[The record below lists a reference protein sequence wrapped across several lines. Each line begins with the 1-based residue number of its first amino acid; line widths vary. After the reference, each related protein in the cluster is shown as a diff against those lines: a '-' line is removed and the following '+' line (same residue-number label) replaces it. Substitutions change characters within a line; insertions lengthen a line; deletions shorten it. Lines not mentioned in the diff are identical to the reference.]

1 MIRRQ
6 SHILPTVSVLAL
18 LGFGLAGCSTTSN
31 ESREP
36 PPPPVVQTLPPS
48 FPPQD
53 LVGSYGLAAYHKD
66 EDRPRTEAAAAN
78 QCRQPY
84 VISMGP
90 TGGVMMHLADQAT
103 PTELRV
109 KGAPGGKNFIGP
121 AEDPPGGALDR
132 EVTSFDGRL
141 LILRFVDPEVHGRY
155 GSMVYVRC
163 TAEGM
168 KKPAVRPRPAAKP
181 AAARPAAAPRPASAR
196 PAPAPAAGSLQP
208 PIQRQ

>member
-1 MIRRQ
+1 MTRLQRPK
-6 SHILPTVSVLAL
+6 LPTFPGLVVLAIGL
-18 LGFGLAGCSTTSN
+18 GLAGCSTTN
-31 ESREP
+31 ESAEP

-48 FPPQD
+48 FPPQN

-66 EDRPRTEAAAAN
+66 EDRPRTEAAATN

-84 VISMGP
+84 VITMGP
-90 TGGVMMHLADQAT
+90 TGGVMMHLADQPT

-109 KGAPGGKNFIGP
+109 KGAAGGRNFIGP
-121 AEDPPGGALDR
+121 AEDPPGGSLDR

-163 TAEGM
+163 PAEGV
-168 KKPAVRPRPAAKP
+168 KRPRVAAAKPKPAAKP
-181 AAARPAAAPRPASAR
+181 AAARPAPAR
-196 PAPAPAAGSLQP
+196 PAPVQP
-208 PIQRQ
+208 PIQRL

>member
-6 SHILPTVSVLAL
+6 RPTLPTFTVLAVL
-18 LGFGLAGCSTTSN
+18 GLGFGLAGCASTNQSP
-31 ESREP
+31 EP
-36 PPPPVVQTLPPS
+36 PPPPPVAQPLPPS
-48 FPPQD
+48 FPPQN

-66 EDRPRTEAAAAN
+66 EDRPRTEAAAVN

-84 VISMGP
+84 VITMGP
-90 TGGVMMHLADQAT
+90 TGGVMMHLADQPT

-109 KGAPGGKNFIGP
+109 KGAAGGKDFIGP
-121 AEDPPGGALDR
+121 AEDPPGGSLDR
-132 EVTSFDGRL
+132 EVVQFDGRV

-163 TAEGM
+163 PAEGV
-168 KKPAVRPRPAAKP
+168 KKPRARTAAKP
-181 AAARPAAAPRPASAR
+181 AAKPKPAAAPKPAAVRPASA
-196 PAPAPAAGSLQP
+196 PMQP

>member
-6 SHILPTVSVLAL
+6 RSKLPAGRILAL
-18 LGFGLAGCSTTSN
+18 LVIGLGFGLAGCATTN
-31 ESREP
+31 GPPEP
-36 PPPPVVQTLPPS
+36 PPPPIAQTLPPS

-53 LVGSYGLAAYHKD
+53 LVGSYGLAAYHKE
-66 EDRPRTEAAAAN
+66 EDKARTEAAAVN

-84 VISMGP
+84 VITMGP

-121 AEDPPGGALDR
+121 AEDPPGGSLDR
-132 EVTSFDGRL
+132 EVISFDGRI
-141 LILRFVDPEVHGRY
+141 LILRFMDPEVHGRY

-163 TAEGM
+163 PAEGV
-168 KKPAVRPRPAAKP
+168 KKPKPKAAAKPRPAAKP
-181 AAARPAAAPRPASAR
+181 AAARPA
-196 PAPAPAAGSLQP
+196 PAPVQP

>member
-1 MIRRQ
+1 MTRLQRPK
-6 SHILPTVSVLAL
+6 LPTFPGLVVLAIGL
-18 LGFGLAGCSTTSN
+18 GLAGCSTTN
-31 ESREP
+31 ESAEP

-48 FPPQD
+48 FPPQN

-66 EDRPRTEAAAAN
+66 EDRPRTEAAATN

-84 VISMGP
+84 VITMGP
-90 TGGVMMHLADQAT
+90 TGGVMMHLADQPT

-109 KGAPGGKNFIGP
+109 KGAAGGRNFIGP
-121 AEDPPGGALDR
+121 AEDPPGGSLDR

-163 TAEGM
+163 PAEGV
-168 KKPAVRPRPAAKP
+168 KRPRVAAAKPKPAAKP
-181 AAARPAAAPRPASAR
+181 AAARPAPAR
-196 PAPAPAAGSLQP
+196 PAPVQP

>member
-6 SHILPTVSVLAL
+6 RRTLPSIPAFVLL
-18 LGFGLAGCSTTSN
+18 SLGFGLAGCATTS
-31 ESREP
+31 EPVEP

-53 LVGSYGLAAYHKD
+53 LVGSYGLAAYHKE
-66 EDRPRTEAAAAN
+66 EDKARTEAAAIN

-84 VISMGP
+84 VITMGP
-90 TGGVMMHLADQAT
+90 TGGVMMHLADQPT

-121 AEDPPGGALDR
+121 ADDPPGSQMDR
-132 EVTSFDGRL
+132 EVIQFDGRI
-141 LILRFVDPEVHGRY
+141 LILRFIDPEVHGRY

-163 TAEGM
+163 PPEGA
-168 KKPAVRPRPAAKP
+168 KKPRPRATAKP
-181 AAARPAAAPRPASAR
+181 KPGAKPAARPAAAPKPV
-196 PAPAPAAGSLQP
+196 QP

>member
-31 ESREP
+31 DAPEP
-36 PPPPVVQTLPPS
+36 PPPPIMQTLPPS
-48 FPPQD
+48 FPPQN

-66 EDRPRTEAAAAN
+66 EDRPRTEAAAVN
-78 QCRQPY
+78 QCKQPY
-84 VISMGP
+84 VITMGP

-109 KGAPGGKNFIGP
+109 KGAAGGKNFIGP
-121 AEDPPGGALDR
+121 AEDPPGGSQDR
-132 EVTSFDGRL
+132 EVVSFDGRV
-141 LILRFVDPEVHGRY
+141 LILRFMDPEVHGRY

-163 TAEGM
+163 SAEGV
-168 KKPAVRPRPAAKP
+168 KRPRAAKPRAAKPAATKPAAVRP
-181 AAARPAAAPRPASAR
+181 AAARPA
-196 PAPAPAAGSLQP
+196 PAPVQP